1 VIDTAAASEAAGQ
14 AMVTAR
20 APDKKNG
27 D

>member
-1 VIDTAAASEAAGQ
+1 VIDTAAASEAAGR